1 MLSGPAAISANIET
15 LIERC
20 GAGSGDKVRQ
30 SPFFYKPLE
39 NAESRFS
46 GFIHREARVGWF
58 LASDRAAMGN
68 LMRHS
73 RAS

>member
-30 SPFFYKPLE
+30 SPFFYKPLFRE
-39 NAESRFS
+39 CGVAISW
-46 GFIHREARVGWF
+46 IHSPRSAGGLVSCD
-58 LASDRAAMGN
+58 LMG
-68 LMRHS
+68 HS
-73 RAS
+73 RTS